1 MRIAVLCGGTSE
13 DRDVSPA
20 SGGQEVAALRAA
32 GHELPAIVGERICR
46 RAIARHRERISLPAM
61 KDNGP

>member
-46 RAIARHRERISLPAM
+46 RHRERISLPAM

>member
-1 MRIAVLCGGTSE
+1 MKIAALCDGTSE
-13 DRDVSPA
+13 ERDVSPA
-20 SGGQEVAALRAA
+20 GGGQEAAALRAA

-46 RAIARHRERISLPAM
+46 LAIARHWEKIPLQAL